1 MEERLTPTQLSQIVA
16 EVQQLSERQQDELE
30 AEQVRE
36 ILRELNLAPEFLE
49 DAMIQIRRR
58 EALAAQKQRNRW
70 LLGGVAALIT
80 CVLVAGALT
89 LRQRQQTLGRITA
102 QQDRITL
109 QQDDGGNLG
118 TVVRQDNTE
127 LFYRV
132 TLSDAPV
139 GQQLSLSCHWSDP
152 SGQIVRQNS
161 YQTKKIT
168 TPVWN
173 TFCRHTVGE
182 DAATGPW
189 TVEAFLGD
197 RQLSEATFN
206 VK

>member
-1 MEERLTPTQLSQIVA
+1 MDQRLTPMQLSQIVA
-16 EVQQLSERQQDELE
+16 EVQRLSDRQQDELE

-58 EALAAQKQRNRW
+58 EALAAQTQRNRW
-70 LLGGVAALIT
+70 LLGGAALLVT
-80 CVLVAGALT
+80 GVLLAGALS
-89 LRQRQQTLGRITA
+89 LRQRQHTLDRITA
-102 QQDRITL
+102 QQDRLTL
-109 QQDDGGNLG
+109 QQDNGGNLD
-118 TVVRQDNTE
+118 TITRQDNTE

-132 TLSDAPV
+132 TLSEAPV

-152 SGQIVRQNS
+152 NGQIVRQNS

-197 RQLSEATFN
+197 RQLSEATFDVN
-206 VK
+206 

>member
-16 EVQQLSERQQDELE
+16 EVQQLSDRQQDELE

-118 TVVRQDNTE
+118 TVVRQDNAE

-139 GQQLSLSCHWSDP
+139 GQQLSLSCNWSDP

>member
-16 EVQQLSERQQDELE
+16 EVQQLSDRQQDELE

-118 TVVRQDNTE
+118 TVVRQDNAE